1 MVKTFKIITHDE
13 ILFFL
18 KEFNKI
24 KFTTDLNN
32 FLLVSKNILYGPKLS
47 KIIFKSEDNICQS
60 RGFENINLG
69 KYWTDILIY
78 QINKLDTNELIKD
91 LKSKNML
98 NNSDNLELTKGLI
111 MTKNDYPYIVPN
123 TTYNYFLLWNLE
135 TDVFLNVKNVES
147 MLYSQFKDRDY
158 IIWRNPSIYKS
169 VKTIEH
175 FHIISRPAM
184 KKLYLKKLFIVS
196 RHGPREPIFVVPKF
210 IHSYWQK
217 ISHDHTEAVY
227 GANLTEVGKLYCVF
241 MGKLLHFNYNEDFD
255 FSQVNHSNS
264 IVTSTNF
271 NRTIESAML
280 TLDGM
285 GLTNKYSDIKIT
297 DFISSDT
304 VFSSEQKKSYN
315 DKMNNPQIKWD
326 VDLNE
331 LNSKIFQLT
340 GIKIHNFRNYFDIA
354 CTMRCYEFHN
364 YQMLPDDNLNEK
376 LLELKPTIYNLSTYY
391 YNIVHNPKDEF
402 YWESR
407 VLGTTVLN
415 GLIDL
420 FNNPNYKFGYFSTHD
435 NILMPLVKNLIYE
448 VLQGNL
454 KFPELNYDTEFFTQN
469 IKSKINYLNFPDFNS
484 NIRFEQWE
492 DIDGKK
498 IIRIYYNSLM
508 LFEFS

>member
-210 IHSYWQK
+210 IHSYWEK

-315 DKMNNPQIKWD
+315 DKMNNPQI
-326 VDLNE
+326 
-331 LNSKIFQLT
+331 
-340 GIKIHNFRNYFDIA
+340 
-354 CTMRCYEFHN
+354 
-364 YQMLPDDNLNEK
+364 
-376 LLELKPTIYNLSTYY
+376 
-391 YNIVHNPKDEF
+391 
-402 YWESR
+402 
-407 VLGTTVLN
+407 
-415 GLIDL
+415 
-420 FNNPNYKFGYFSTHD
+420 
-435 NILMPLVKNLIYE
+435 
-448 VLQGNL
+448 
-454 KFPELNYDTEFFTQN
+454 
-469 IKSKINYLNFPDFNS
+469 
-484 NIRFEQWE
+484 
-492 DIDGKK
+492 
-498 IIRIYYNSLM
+498 
-508 LFEFS
+508 